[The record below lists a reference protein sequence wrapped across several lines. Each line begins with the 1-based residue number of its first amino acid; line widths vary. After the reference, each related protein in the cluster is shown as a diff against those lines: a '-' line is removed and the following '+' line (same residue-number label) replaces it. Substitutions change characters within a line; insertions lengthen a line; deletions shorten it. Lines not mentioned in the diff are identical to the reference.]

1 MTHDCR
7 RYGTTILFAAMN
19 SLRGTV
25 ISRFE
30 QRHRHVEWLTFV
42 RQIDRETPHDKTLY
56 LVDDRY
62 ATHKHPNAKKC
73 PAKHPRFHVRFTPT
87 SAS

>member
-1 MTHDCR
+1 
-7 RYGTTILFAAMN
+7 
-19 SLRGTV
+19 
-25 ISRFE
+25 
-30 QRHRHVEWLTFV
+30 VEWLTFV